1 MPCYFPLKLLVIS
14 HFFYLLSNHFSML
27 SLNKNEERIRGCSDA
42 STICPGA
49 QIYTPILPNSHT
61 NTQSTTQ
68 AEIAPNDIWRTY
80 ALATGPTIWVT
91 DVCFKRHWNELAG
104 NKKESEWEGRRVR
117 QEEKR
122 RNAKKAG
129 WQSNIAN
136 CYVWNSI
143 LHNTLDCIFHN
154 EISSTVYLFAKRA
167 YI

>member
-27 SLNKNEERIRGCSDA
+27 SLNKNEERICGCSDA
-42 STICPGA
+42 STICPRA

-68 AEIAPNDIWRTY
+68 AERAPNDIWRTY

-104 NKKESEWEGRRVR
+104 NKKESEWEGRRGSLILR
-117 QEEKR
+117 
-122 RNAKKAG
+122 
-129 WQSNIAN
+129 IA
-136 CYVWNSI
+136 
-143 LHNTLDCIFHN
+143 TFG
-154 EISSTVYLFAKRA
+154 TVYYIILLTVYFIMKYCLLFIYLPKEPTFK
-167 YI
+167 IL